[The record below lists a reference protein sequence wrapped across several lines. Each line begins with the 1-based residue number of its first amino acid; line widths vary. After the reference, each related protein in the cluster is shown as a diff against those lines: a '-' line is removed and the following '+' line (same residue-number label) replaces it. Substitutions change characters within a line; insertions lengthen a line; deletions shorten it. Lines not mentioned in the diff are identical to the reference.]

1 MTKTKKSVTIKV
13 GIKEREFD
21 AMGKLA
27 NKVALVTG
35 GLSGIGLATVKK
47 FLDEGAN
54 VVIGD
59 INEELSKSVM
69 EKLPEE
75 RVAFVKLDVTKEDSW
90 KNAVTLIL
98 DRFGKLNILVNNA
111 GIGKAIDIEHGSLED
126 WNLIIDINLTS
137 VFLGTKYGIKTM
149 KLNDEGNSIINI
161 SSMMGLVSEPSTV
174 AYSASKGGVR
184 LLSKSAALYAAQEGY
199 NIRVNSVH
207 PGYVETTMLPGEA
220 LPVMKQLNPIKR
232 LGRPEELANLI
243 SYLGSDESSY
253 STGSEFVADG
263 GYTAQ

>member
-1 MTKTKKSVTIKV
+1 
-13 GIKEREFD
+13 
-21 AMGKLA
+21 
-27 NKVALVTG
+27 
-35 GLSGIGLATVKK
+35 
-47 FLDEGAN
+47 
-54 VVIGD
+54 
-59 INEELSKSVM
+59 
-69 EKLPEE
+69 
-75 RVAFVKLDVTKEDSW
+75 
-90 KNAVTLIL
+90 
-98 DRFGKLNILVNNA
+98 
-111 GIGKAIDIEHGSLED
+111 
-126 WNLIIDINLTS
+126 
-137 VFLGTKYGIKTM
+137 
-149 KLNDEGNSIINI
+149 
-161 SSMMGLVSEPSTV
+161 MMGLVSEPSTV